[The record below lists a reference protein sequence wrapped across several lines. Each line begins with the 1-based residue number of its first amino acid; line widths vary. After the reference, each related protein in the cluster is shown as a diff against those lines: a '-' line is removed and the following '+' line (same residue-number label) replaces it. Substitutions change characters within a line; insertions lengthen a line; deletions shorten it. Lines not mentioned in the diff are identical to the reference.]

1 MGLLSG
7 LGRATRA
14 TGRGTKIA
22 ARAATSSTGS
32 KAIIGGA
39 LAAGVYKTAARPAMD
54 ATLDVAFNDP
64 DADRK
69 FTGGK
74 LSPLIFGGGVIG
86 GAANAARLAS
96 PQYYQDYAHVSPHP
110 AAQVA
115 AIGGGGAI
123 GGTLG
128 AIAGGILGRGVKG
141 AVRGGLIGAIGGSAA
156 MAAPPMMLA
165 AHRAEKN
172 MQSGIGVNKRLNPNT
187 LDLNYDA
194 PQESYLRNSSLRR
207 QEQMNSSGDM
217 VLGMYNLRR
226 GG

>member
-14 TGRGTKIA
+14 TGRGTKMMG
-22 ARAATSSTGS
+22 RAATSSMGS

-39 LAAGVYKTAARPAMD
+39 LAAGVYSTAARPAMD

-110 AAQVA
+110 VAQVA
-115 AIGGGGAI
+115 AIGGGGALGGTIGAMI
-123 GGTLG
+123 GG
-128 AIAGGILGRGVKG
+128 AFGGGKG
-141 AVRGGLIGAIGGSAA
+141 LLRGGLIGAIGGSAA
-156 MAAPPMMLA
+156 MAAPPLMLA

-172 MQSGIGVNKRLNPNT
+172 MKSGIGVNKRLNPNT

>member
-14 TGRGTKIA
+14 TGRGTKRMG
-22 ARAATSSTGS
+22 RAATSSMGS

-39 LAAGVYKTAARPAMD
+39 LAAGVYSTAARPAMD

-110 AAQVA
+110 VAQVA
-115 AIGGGGAI
+115 AIGGGGALGGTIGAMI
-123 GGTLG
+123 GG
-128 AIAGGILGRGVKG
+128 AFGGGKG
-141 AVRGGLIGAIGGSAA
+141 LLRGGLIGAIGGSAA

-172 MQSGIGVNKRLNPNT
+172 MKSGIGVNKRLNPNT
-187 LDLNYDA
+187 LDLNYSA

>member
-1 MGLLSG
+1 MGLLRG

-22 ARAATSSTGS
+22 ARTATSSTGS

-39 LAAGVYKTAARPAMD
+39 LAAGVYSTAARPAMD

-110 AAQVA
+110 VAQAA
-115 AIGGGGAI
+115 AIGGGGAL

-128 AIAGGILGRGVKG
+128 SMIGGAFGGVKG
-141 AVRGGLIGAIGGSAA
+141 AVRGGLIGAIGGSAV